1 MTNIIIDTNIIFSAL
16 LNTNSRI
23 GQILING
30 NKYYSFYAPEYIRY
44 EILKYRNKIQSIG
57 NLTDN
62 DFFESF
68 ELIIRHITI
77 LNHALIPINIYKK
90 AELLCDDIDID
101 DTVFVAVSQFV
112 KGLLWTGD
120 RKLINGLKK
129 KGYNDIITTEN
140 LYKEFL
146 LMHKI

>member
-1 MTNIIIDTNIIFSAL
+1 M
-16 LNTNSRI
+16 
-23 GQILING
+23 
-30 NKYYSFYAPEYIRY
+30 
-44 EILKYRNKIQSIG
+44 KYRNKIQSIG